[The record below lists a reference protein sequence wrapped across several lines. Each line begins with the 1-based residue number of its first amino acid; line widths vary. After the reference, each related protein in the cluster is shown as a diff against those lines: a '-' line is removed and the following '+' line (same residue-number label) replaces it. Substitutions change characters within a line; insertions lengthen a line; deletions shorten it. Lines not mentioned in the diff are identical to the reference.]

1 MRRQVSS
8 YSLLALALVGLL
20 AFVTMETA
28 AGMEVKGF
36 GVDDGEAFEQL
47 RKRMRELKD
56 EEEAQNSGAGL
67 TWTQEHHLH
76 QLSPSNVLDSDED
89 ANDDSEIDEISSN
102 EVVPTSSNRYENISY
117 VNTDNIHFN

>member
-36 GVDDGEAFEQL
+36 GFDDGEAFELL

-56 EEEAQNSGAGL
+56 EEETQNSEAGL

-76 QLSPSNVLDSDED
+76 QLSPSNVLDSDEY
-89 ANDDSEIDEISSN
+89 ANDDSGIDETSSD
-102 EVVPTSSNRYENISY
+102 EVPTSSNRYENISY
-117 VNTDNIHFN
+117 VSTDNIHFN